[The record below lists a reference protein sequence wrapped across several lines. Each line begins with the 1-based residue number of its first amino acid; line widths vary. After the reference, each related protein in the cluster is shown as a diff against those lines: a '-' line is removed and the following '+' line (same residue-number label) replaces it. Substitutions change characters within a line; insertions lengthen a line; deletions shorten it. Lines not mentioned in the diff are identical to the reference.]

1 MFLSFFVA
9 KDFAVIFYT
18 QTKDM
23 CITNTFISS
32 IIIIGLL
39 YNALCCSSLSWCGR
53 GADLHI
59 CCLVAGPTQLP
70 RAGVAR
76 ALCLHAPL
84 CCIKASPLLNK
95 SLVLLSQSFCL
106 AEVGF

>member
-1 MFLSFFVA
+1 M
-9 KDFAVIFYT
+9 
-18 QTKDM
+18 
-23 CITNTFISS
+23 
-32 IIIIGLL
+32 
-39 YNALCCSSLSWCGR
+39 LCVCSSLSWCGR
-53 GADLHI
+53 GADLQN

-95 SLVLLSQSFCL
+95 SLVLLSLSLWL
-106 AEVGF
+106 AEVGFQDMMKNELKIMIPMIIDMINL